1 MCHLVCLYQC
11 LARKVQLCLRLDLV
25 PFLSLQSRLS
35 RNLVLLFSFQV
46 LLHLG
51 IVLPEFFDPLG
62 YEGISFSS
70 CGQQGCL
77 FLERLRLGRVGPY
90 EAVIGRFQDLSLFI
104 KGDSFFPSKW
114 LRPACAWRSPFLG
127 LISRFAVPV
136 ARLRGV
142 PSRSV
147 RCQLRLMVRCSRMQM
162 STLSDLLCFG
172 SCTLLGYVSR
182 GVQRLVCRSLMLMF
196 RSARPVCL
204 LSLADCDPGYVQ
216 SPPRR
221 AGCGGT
227 LWEISRVWYLR
238 LVESHF
244 WDDVPQKRGKHA
256 ERDCARMLE
265 QSRFPVPGVGH
276 VLGLESFCPH
286 SNLNR

>member
-1 MCHLVCLYQC
+1 MASSCMC
-11 LARKVQLCLRLDLV
+11 LA
-25 PFLSLQSRLS
+25 FTLS
-35 RNLVLLFSFQV
+35 RSYFAFCSACSSAARRSFSFCTV
-46 LLHLG
+46 SVTLDG
-51 IVLPEFFDPLG
+51 EVLPHANVYP
-62 YEGISFSS
+62 
-70 CGQQGCL
+70 Q
-77 FLERLRLGRVGPY
+77 R
-90 EAVIGRFQDLSLFI
+90 
-104 KGDSFFPSKW
+104 
-114 LRPACAWRSPFLG
+114 
-127 LISRFAVPV
+127 
-136 ARLRGV
+136 
-142 PSRSV
+142 
-147 RCQLRLMVRCSRMQM
+147 
-162 STLSDLLCFG
+162 LLCFG
-172 SCTLLGYVSR
+172 SCMLLGYVSR

-265 QSRFPVPGVGH
+265 QSRFPVPGAGH